1 MLALVVTF
9 SQVVSVGATRE
20 DQLRIEQEA
29 TNNSL
34 NEAYAAIDSLE
45 AQKEA
50 LSAEINELDQE
61 LVNVMVTVN
70 VLKQDIDKKEKAIK
84 DTNKDLK
91 SFQQRHLSTAI

>member
-20 DQLRIEQEA
+20 EQLRVEQEN

-34 NEAYAAIDSLE
+34 NEAYATIESLE
-45 AQKEA
+45 VQKEA

-61 LVNVMVTVN
+61 LVNVIVAVY
-70 VLKQDIDKKEKAIK
+70 VLKKDIS
-84 DTNKDLK
+84 NKYE
-91 SFQQRHLSTAI
+91 